1 MSNESDKIKHSRR
14 LHQEEAAIKKQV
26 KIAKTNGLTNKDIK
40 EPHRLAKHHAMNCG
54 DPKCMMCSNPRRTWK
69 ELKTPTSPAGN
80 FDCIFSASNFPG
92 EVNTF
97 SNLPVCCWY
106 S

>member
-14 LHQEEAAIKKQV
+14 LQQEEAAIKKQV

-54 DPKCMMCSNPRRTWK
+54 DPKCVMCGNPRRTWK
-69 ELKTPTSPAGN
+69 ELTTQEKRLFQEMEIARGRH
-80 FDCIFSASNFPG
+80 SNG
-92 EVNTF
+92 LDNE
-97 SNLPVCCWY
+97 
-106 S
+106 

>member
-1 MSNESDKIKHSRR
+1 MSNEFDKIKHSRR

-54 DPKCMMCSNPRRTWK
+54 DPKCVMCSNPRRTWN
-69 ELKTPTSPAGN
+69 ELTMQEKRLFQEMEIVRGRH
-80 FDCIFSASNFPG
+80 SNG
-92 EVNTF
+92 LDNE
-97 SNLPVCCWY
+97 
-106 S
+106 

>member
-54 DPKCMMCSNPRRTWK
+54 DPKCMMCSNPRHTWK
-69 ELKTPTSPAGN
+69 ELTTQEKRLFQEMEIVRGRH
-80 FDCIFSASNFPG
+80 SNG
-92 EVNTF
+92 LDNE
-97 SNLPVCCWY
+97 
-106 S
+106 

>member
-69 ELKTPTSPAGN
+69 ELTQQEKRLFQEMEIVRGRH
-80 FDCIFSASNFPG
+80 SNG
-92 EVNTF
+92 LDNE
-97 SNLPVCCWY
+97 
-106 S
+106 